1 MATPSSGAISLYQIH
16 VEAGGVSG
24 TACTMNDP
32 DIRLIAGVGSGATA
46 SFSTYYN
53 RAADA
58 SFTMTVG
65 HRSVTTSGQYSST
78 TNVWRGYWGGTFVS
92 GVSSPSGG
100 AFGGLSPTSNSDY
113 LGNNTIQII
122 QTNGTVGGTTSTFT
136 IAVNAVVANNDNAFK
151 SVVVNGT
158 TYNRSGLT
166 YLQSVNDTSWR
177 LPNYSQAAV
186 NNSALAYPPFGA
198 QNASNSIVFRR
209 RV

>member
-1 MATPSSGAISLYQIH
+1 MATPASGAISLNQIH
-16 VEAGGVSG
+16 VEAGGASG
-24 TACTMNDP
+24 TACTLNDA
-32 DIRLIAGVGSGATA
+32 DIRLIAGVGNNATA

-58 SFTMTVG
+58 SFSMTVG

-78 TNVWRGYWGGTFVS
+78 TTVWRGYWGGTFVS
-92 GVSSPSGG
+92 GISSPSGG
-100 AFGGLSPTSNSDY
+100 PFGGLSPTSNSDY

-122 QTNGTVGGTTSTFT
+122 HTTGNVGGSTSNFE
-136 IAVNAVVANNDNAFK
+136 ISVKAVVANNDNAFK

-166 YLQSVNDTSWR
+166 YLQSVGDTSWR
-177 LPNYSQAAV
+177 LLNYTQPAV
-186 NNSALAYPPFGA
+186 NNSALPYPPFGV

>member
-1 MATPSSGAISLYQIH
+1 MATPSSGAISLNQIH

-92 GVSSPSGG
+92 GISSPSGG

-122 QTNGTVGGTTSTFT
+122 HTTGSTSGTTSLFV
-136 IAVNAVVANNDNAFK
+136 IAVKAVVANNDNAFK

-166 YLQSVNDTSWR
+166 YLQSVGDTSWR
-177 LPNYSQAAV
+177 LSYTQTAV

>member
-1 MATPSSGAISLYQIH
+1 M
-16 VEAGGVSG
+16 
-24 TACTMNDP
+24 
-32 DIRLIAGVGSGATA
+32 
-46 SFSTYYN
+46 
-53 RAADA
+53 
-58 SFTMTVG
+58 
-65 HRSVTTSGQYSST
+65 
-78 TNVWRGYWGGTFVS
+78 
-92 GVSSPSGG
+92 
-100 AFGGLSPTSNSDY
+100 
-113 LGNNTIQII
+113 
-122 QTNGTVGGTTSTFT
+122 
-136 IAVNAVVANNDNAFK
+136 ANNDNAFK

>member
-1 MATPSSGAISLYQIH
+1 MATPASGAISLDQIH
-16 VEAGGVSG
+16 VEAGGSSG
-24 TACTMNDP
+24 TTCTINDA
-32 DIRLIAGVGSGATA
+32 DIRSLAGVGNNANA

-58 SFTMTVG
+58 SFSMTVG

-113 LGNNTIQII
+113 IGANAIQIL
-122 QTNGTVGGTTSTFT
+122 QTQGTVGGTTSIFCL
-136 IAVNAVVANNDNAFK
+136 AVKALVANDDNAFK

-158 TYNRSGLT
+158 TYNRSSLT
-166 YLQSVNDTSWR
+166 FVQSVGDTQWNLS
-177 LPNYSQAAV
+177 YTQAAV
-186 NNSALAYPPFGA
+186 NNSALVYPPFGA
-198 QNASNSIVFRR
+198 ENASNTIVFRR